1 MLRRKLNARV
11 GVLLSGGGRLIVA
24 RPIAAKYCRFWRL
37 AGLMR
42 VEKLELGRSPRT
54 RVRAS
59 LFVSSGFGA

>member
-42 VEKLELGRSPRT
+42 VEKLELGSKPRT

>member
-1 MLRRKLNARV
+1 LRKKLNACD
-11 GVLLSGGGRLIVA
+11 GVLLSGAGRLIVA

-54 RVRAS
+54 RVSAS
-59 LFVSSGFGA
+59 LFVSSGVGA

>member
-1 MLRRKLNARV
+1 MKLKAWV
-11 GVLLSGGGRLIVA
+11 GVLLSWAGRLMLA
-24 RPIAAKYCRFWRL
+24 RPIAAKYCRDWRL

-42 VEKLELGRSPRT
+42 VEKLELGRRPRT